1 MRESEMWPSI
11 VSCTYIPTDL
21 CDAWSYNKEVPVSEE
36 EFASEGLTQ
45 IAGGE
50 SSRYLNHLPQSA
62 WKEYPS
68 RATKNLIFGC
78 LFNQSLDRVTL
89 SGNLHGLTFGQ
100 DYNQSLDRVTLPSN
114 HLTFGSRFNQSL
126 AGMTLPGN
134 LQSLTFGKYF
144 DQSLHRLTLPD
155 NLLSLTVGWLF
166 NQSLEGMTLP
176 GNLQPLTFGEWF
188 NQSREQSRC

>member
-100 DYNQSLDRVTLPSN
+100 DYNQSL
-114 HLTFGSRFNQSL
+114 